1 MNKIC
6 ENAKICPLILKCA
19 SYLDRESKVSVG
31 SMERKAEIRW
41 RPRGKVGLR
50 FCSAMAR
57 TKVLKV

>member
-6 ENAKICPLILKCA
+6 ENAKIRLLMLNCA

-31 SMERKAEIRW
+31 SMGRKAEIRW
-41 RPRGKVGLR
+41 RPRGMVGSR

-57 TKVLKV
+57 TEVLKV